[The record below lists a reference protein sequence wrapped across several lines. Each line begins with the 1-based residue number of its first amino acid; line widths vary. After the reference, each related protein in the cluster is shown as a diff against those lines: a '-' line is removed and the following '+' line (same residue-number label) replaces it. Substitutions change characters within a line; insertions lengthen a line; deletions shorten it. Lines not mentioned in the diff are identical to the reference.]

1 MRLLIADDDLVT
13 RRLLTG
19 FLTRWGHEVVEAVDG
34 AQAWELFQQEEFPI
48 VISDWVMPNMDGLEF
63 IRRIRA
69 AEREAYVYA
78 ILVTSKSEKSDI
90 VAGMEAGADDFIV
103 KPFDREELRVR
114 LREGERIIRLERS
127 LAHQNQALRE
137 AQVALVQSEKLA
149 SLGQLAAGM
158 SHEINNPIAF
168 VKNNLVVLRRD
179 GGEILE
185 LLDKYRSAAATL
197 AQLDPALAAEIAAME
212 EAIDLSYLQQSL
224 RRLLDSSLQGLERV
238 RGIVSN
244 LRDFANL
251 DQAEYKE
258 ININA
263 ALRSTMQ
270 ILHHELTRRNIKIQA
285 DLQNLPPLACEAGKI
300 SQVLYNVLL
309 NAAQACAAEGI
320 ICVQTRC
327 EDSAIV
333 IEIRDNGIGIAP
345 EQQRHL
351 FEPFFTTRP
360 VGEGVGLGLAT
371 SYAIVRDH
379 GGTIAVESRLGE
391 GSTFRIRLPL
401 KPEEYHSAISSDP
414 SPEIPS

>member
-19 FLTRWGHEVVEAVDG
+19 FLTRWGHEVVEAADG
-34 AQAWELFQQEEFPI
+34 AQAWELFQQEAFPI
-48 VISDWVMPNMDGLEF
+48 VISDWVMPHMDGLEF

-127 LAHQNQALRE
+127 LAQQNQALRE
-137 AQVALVQSEKLA
+137 AQAALVQSEKLA

-168 VKNNLVVLRRD
+168 VKNNLAVLRRD
-179 GGEILE
+179 GSEILE

-197 AQLDPALAAEIAAME
+197 ARCDPALAAEIAAME
-212 EAIDLSYLQQSL
+212 QAIDLSYLQHSL
-224 RRLLDSSLQGLERV
+224 GRLLESSLQGLERV

-270 ILHHELTRRNIKIQA
+270 ILHHELTRRDIKIQA

-300 SQVLYNVLL
+300 SQVLYNLLL
-309 NAAQACAAEGI
+309 NAAQACEQDGI
-320 ICVQTRC
+320 VCVQTRC
-327 EDSAIV
+327 ENAEII
-333 IEIRDNGIGIAP
+333 IEIRDNGVGIRA

-379 GGTIAVESRLGE
+379 GGTIAVESKPGQ

-401 KPEEYHSAISSDP
+401 KPGERCPPTGGETCPENP
-414 SPEIPS
+414 S